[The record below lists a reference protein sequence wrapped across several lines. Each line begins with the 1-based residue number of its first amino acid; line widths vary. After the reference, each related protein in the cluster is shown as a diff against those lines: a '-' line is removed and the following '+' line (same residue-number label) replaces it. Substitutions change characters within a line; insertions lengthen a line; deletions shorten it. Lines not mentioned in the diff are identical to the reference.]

1 MAIALGEDFLLE
13 VETTTPGTFVPVL
26 GMDEWEQND
35 SQTIDTFPTFGATTP
50 LGIPTPPDISFS
62 ISGFFDP
69 VDPGQV
75 RLRTI
80 AREKSLRACR
90 RELSGDCPARSRVRS
105 SFESPSFSATAEWN
119 AMHHSQPFSKA
130 LVNDSTWMSTG
141 VNVPRA

>member
-1 MAIALGEDFLLE
+1 MAIALGEDFILN
-13 VETTTPGTFVPVL
+13 VESTTPGTFIPVL

-35 SQTIDTFPTFGATTP
+35 SQTIDTFPTFGASTP

-80 AREKSLRACR
+80 AR
-90 RELSGDCPARSRVRS
+90 ARSTVNIQVLHDGTNGYLQEVRGGS
-105 SFESPSFSATAEWN
+105 RSGGASASGGPQTASFEFAPVGDPTI
-119 AMHHSQPFSKA
+119 
-130 LVNDSTWMSTG
+130 VGTG
-141 VNVPRA
+141 PLP